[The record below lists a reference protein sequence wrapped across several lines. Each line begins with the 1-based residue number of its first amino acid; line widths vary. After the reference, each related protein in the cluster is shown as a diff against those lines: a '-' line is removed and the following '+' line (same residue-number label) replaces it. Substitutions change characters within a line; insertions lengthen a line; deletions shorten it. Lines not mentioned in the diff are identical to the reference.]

1 MLNVARVKLMFSL
14 RKGLGRRKLIEVS
27 GCMYEVDAK
36 YSLDFALLTLRR
48 FEPDLVM
55 AIELA
60 KAIGGSGTYIDVGAN
75 AGFWA
80 IPLAKNFSSAIAFE
94 PDPGVRSRLIR
105 NVSLN
110 SLENFEVSDLAVSES
125 SGSASF
131 AVRRAL
137 DNSGSLNDGMGS
149 LVNFETFLEDTLR
162 VQTVSLDEYLATKGS
177 SVGLIKIDVEGAE
190 EMVLLGAT
198 QTLQAARPIVVSEML
213 FPLNSDPSTLLTARL
228 NLFPKSYRHF
238 VVEKNKLHEL
248 DNLPASKLS
257 DLNIFSI
264 PGEKMRN
271 LASWIA

>member
-1 MLNVARVKLMFSL
+1 
-14 RKGLGRRKLIEVS
+14 
-27 GCMYEVDAK
+27 MYEVDAK